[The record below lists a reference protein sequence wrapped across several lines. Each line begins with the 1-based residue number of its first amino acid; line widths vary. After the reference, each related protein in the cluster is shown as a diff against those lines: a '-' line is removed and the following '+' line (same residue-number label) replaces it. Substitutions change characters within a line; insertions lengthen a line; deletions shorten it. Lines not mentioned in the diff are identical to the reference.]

1 LTLYDYFKVL
11 IENKRKIIIISSI
24 AFIFSI
30 ILAFFIIKPVFLSS
44 GMVKTAST
52 KSSMLGG
59 ILSSTGLAELG
70 DFGDLA
76 SGSGSSSNELALYE
90 NILMSRDNIE
100 ETIIKFNILEEEN
113 FKFMYDAVKYFRENV
128 IYLSKDKV
136 AGTMVIGVYDVSP
149 EKAKEMADFLI
160 SQLNKKNMELNVMNA
175 RNNRIFIEERYQIV
189 KQDLRAIEDSLEK
202 FQDMYG
208 IAPDLQ
214 IQLAAKG
221 NFELEAELKSEE
233 IKLDILSKILTPDQA
248 EIKMQIEKINAIK
261 NQLNEINENDYEKSK
276 LNLKGSP
283 NVAMNFLRLKR
294 DLEIQNKIMVTLIP
308 MLEQSKI
315 EENRE
320 TPTVL
325 IIDKPNIPDKKSKPK
340 RIVIV
345 GILTFGTFIFTYLFF
360 FAKSVLR
367 EKYMKNFK
375 INK

>member
-1 LTLYDYFKVL
+1 MTLYDYFKVL

-345 GILTFGTFIFTYLFF
+345 GILTFGTFIFTY
-360 FAKSVLR
+360 
-367 EKYMKNFK
+367 
-375 INK
+375 